1 MRGTNPLS
9 NGEMPTMMN
18 LFEMMQAAQGG
29 NAMSNL
35 ANQFNLTPGQT
46 QNAVEALLPALSMGL
61 QRQTQSPDM
70 FSSLAG
76 MMMNGQH
83 TAAFD
88 ADGDGIPDN
97 LQQGGNDVLTQLF
110 GSKQV
115 TRAVAAQAE
124 ATSGIGAAIL
134 KQMLPVI
141 ASMVM
146 GGLFK
151 SASNQ
156 GLGGILGQLANGMA
170 GGGQQQANTQVGNN
184 PLGDLLGGL
193 LGAGAAKGGAAGG
206 GGMPA
211 GLPGGLGDLIGQMMG
226 GGQPSAQQA
235 PRQTQQAGFDPAS
248 LGLES
253 LTNMFNTGRQ
263 VQEDHQNGLQSIF
276 DAMLGGQRR

>member
-1 MRGTNPLS
+1 
-9 NGEMPTMMN
+9 MMN

-29 NAMSNL
+29 NAMNNL

-46 QNAVEALLPALSMGL
+46 QNAVEALLPALSIGL
-61 QRQTQSPDM
+61 QRQTQSPDL

-83 TAAFD
+83 AAAFD
-88 ADGDGIPDN
+88 ADGDGIPDH

-124 ATSGIGAAIL
+124 AASGVGAAIL

-156 GLGGILGQLANGMA
+156 GLGGILGQLAGGMM
-170 GGGQQQANTQVGNN
+170 GGGQQQNNMQAGNN

-193 LGAGAAKGGAAGG
+193 LGGSAAGRTQG
-206 GGMPA
+206 GGM
-211 GLPGGLGDLIGQMMG
+211 GGMPGGLGDIIGQMMG
-226 GGQPSAQQA
+226 AGQQPVQQA
-235 PRQTQQAGFDPAS
+235 PQQAGFDPAA

-263 VQEDHQNGLQSIF
+263 VQEEHQNNLQSIF
-276 DAMLGGQRR
+276 DAMLGSQRR

>member
-1 MRGTNPLS
+1 
-9 NGEMPTMMN
+9 MMN

-29 NAMSNL
+29 NAMNNL
-35 ANQFNLTPGQT
+35 ANQFNLTPSQT

-83 TAAFD
+83 GAAFD
-88 ADGDGIPDN
+88 ADGDGIPDH
-97 LQQGGNDVLTQLF
+97 LQQGGKEVLGQLF
-110 GSKQV
+110 GSRQV
-115 TRAVAAQAE
+115 TQAVAQQA
-124 ATSGIGAAIL
+124 ALASGVTSSIL
-134 KQMLPVI
+134 QKMLPVI
-141 ASMVM
+141 ASMVI

-156 GLGGILGQLANGMA
+156 GLGDILGQLAGGMM
-170 GGGQQQANTQVGNN
+170 GGGQQQAGSQTGNN

-193 LGAGAAKGGAAGG
+193 LGAGGAAAGG
-206 GGMPA
+206 ANSGGMPA
-211 GLPGGLGDLIGQMMG
+211 GLPGGLGDLIGKMMG
-226 GGQPSAQQA
+226 GGQSATQPSQG
-235 PRQTQQAGFDPAS
+235 GFDPAA

-263 VQEDHQNGLQSIF
+263 VQEDHQNNLQSIF

>member
-1 MRGTNPLS
+1 
-9 NGEMPTMMN
+9 MMN

-29 NAMSNL
+29 NAMNNL
-35 ANQFNLTPGQT
+35 ASQFNLTPGQT

-83 TAAFD
+83 AAAFD

-97 LQQGGNDVLTQLF
+97 VQQGGNDVLGQLF

-115 TRAVAAQAE
+115 THAVAAQAA
-124 ATSGIGAAIL
+124 ATSGVGASIL

-156 GLGGILGQLANGMA
+156 GLGGILGQLAGGMM
-170 GGGQQQANTQVGNN
+170 GGGQQQTNMQAGNN
-184 PLGDLLGGL
+184 PFGDLLGGL
-193 LGAGAAKGGAAGG
+193 LGGTAAGGAAGG
-206 GGMPA
+206 GGM
-211 GLPGGLGDLIGQMMG
+211 GGGLGDILGQMMG
-226 GGQPSAQQA
+226 AGQQSAQPA
-235 PRQTQQAGFDPAS
+235 PRQSQQGGFDPAS